1 MEDLVAGWAQNTH
14 RKFHRMVAFVGALC
28 REIVS
33 DLRHWRRFRWQDML
47 YYLSLCGQKSV
58 GIVLLICFLM
68 GMVLA
73 LQAALQMRK
82 FGTELFVADL
92 VGFSILKELGPLM
105 VAMIATGR
113 AGSAFAAEIGSMKVN
128 EEISALTTMGVSPVR
143 FLVVPKLLAMM
154 IALPLLTVFGDVAG
168 LVGGLFIGSTWL
180 DLPVQAYW
188 NRSMA
193 VLAPMNLILGLVK
206 SLFFAVL
213 VTFAGCWRG
222 FESEPDAQGVGRS
235 ATDAVVMSILLIVVG
250 DMLLTMFFAMFG
262 Y

>member
-1 MEDLVAGWAQNTH
+1 
-14 RKFHRMVAFVGALC
+14 
-28 REIVS
+28 
-33 DLRHWRRFRWQDML
+33 
-47 YYLSLCGQKSV
+47 
-58 GIVLLICFLM
+58 
-68 GMVLA
+68 
-73 LQAALQMRK
+73 MRK

-113 AGSAFAAEIGSMKVN
+113 AGSAFAAEIGTMKVN
-128 EEISALTTMGVSPVR
+128 EEIAALTTMGVSPVR
-143 FLVVPKLLAMM
+143 FLVVPKLFAML
-154 IALPLLTVFGDVAG
+154 IALPLLTVFGDAAG
-168 LVGGLFIGSTWL
+168 LLGGLFIGSSWL

-188 NRSMA
+188 SRTMD
-193 VLAPMNLILGLVK
+193 VLSPMNLVLGLVK
-206 SLFFAVL
+206 SCVFAVL

>member
-1 MEDLVAGWAQNTH
+1 MDDIIKNWAQDTH
-14 RKFHRMVAFVGALC
+14 RRFYRMVAFVGAVC
-28 REIVS
+28 CEIVH
-33 DLRHWRRFRWQDML
+33 DLRHWRKFRWKDTL
-47 YYLSLCGQKSV
+47 YYLDLCGRKSV
-58 GIVLLICFLM
+58 SIVFLICFLM

-113 AGSAFAAEIGSMKVN
+113 AGSAFAAEIGTMKVN
-128 EEISALTTMGVSPVR
+128 EEVSALTTMGVSPVH
-143 FLVVPKLLAMM
+143 FLVIPKLAAMM
-154 IALPLLTVFGDVAG
+154 ISLPLLTVFGDIAG
-168 LVGGLFIGSTWL
+168 LLGGLFIGVTWL
-180 DLPVQAYW
+180 DLPAQAYW
-188 NRSMA
+188 SRSME
-193 VLAPMNLILGLVK
+193 VLAPVNLVLGLVK
-206 SLFFAVL
+206 SLIFAVL

-250 DMLLTMFFAMFG
+250 DMVLTMFFAMFG

>member
-1 MEDLVAGWAQNTH
+1 MDDLVAGWVQNTH
-14 RKFHRMVAFVGALC
+14 RKFHRMVAFVGAVC

-33 DLRHWRRFRWQDML
+33 DLRNWQKFRWRDML
-47 YYLSLCGQKSV
+47 YYLMLCGQKSV

-73 LQAALQMRK
+73 LHAALQMRK

-113 AGSAFAAEIGSMKVN
+113 AGSAFAAEIGTMKVN
-128 EEISALTTMGVSPVR
+128 EEISALTTMGVNPVR
-143 FLVVPKLLAMM
+143 FLVIPKLLAMM

-168 LVGGLFIGSTWL
+168 LIGGLFIGSSWL

-188 NRSMA
+188 SRTMA
-193 VLAPMNLILGLVK
+193 VLSPMNLILGLVK
-206 SLFFAVL
+206 SWIFAIL
-213 VTFAGCWRG
+213 VTFSGCWRG

-235 ATDAVVMSILLIVVG
+235 ATDAVVTSILLIVVG
-250 DMLLTMFFAMFG
+250 DMILTMFFAMFG

>member
-1 MEDLVAGWAQNTH
+1 MEDLVANWAQNTH
-14 RKFHRMVAFVGALC
+14 KRFHRMVEFLGALC
-28 REIVS
+28 REVVC
-33 DLRHWRRFRWQDML
+33 DLRNWRRFRWRDML
-47 YYLSLCGQKSV
+47 YYLALCGQKSV
-58 GIVLLICFLM
+58 SIVLLICFLM

-113 AGSAFAAEIGSMKVN
+113 AGSAFAAEIGTMKVN
-128 EEISALTTMGVSPVR
+128 EEIAALTTMGVSPVR
-143 FLVVPKLLAMM
+143 FLVVPKLFAML
-154 IALPLLTVFGDVAG
+154 IALPLLTVFGDAAG
-168 LVGGLFIGSTWL
+168 LLGGLFIGSSWL

-188 NRSMA
+188 SRTMD
-193 VLAPMNLILGLVK
+193 VLSPMNLVLGLVK
-206 SLFFAVL
+206 SCVFAVL